1 MINVTALSSSYLIVA
16 DQLNLNRPS
25 FGPIE
30 QGSFHNS
37 YLFHFVNYHD
47 VSDEVFSSE
56 WSNVFT
62 ITFFFI
68 F

>member
-30 QGSFHNS
+30 QGSFLLQEAMRKS
-37 YLFHFVNYHD
+37 IP
-47 VSDEVFSSE
+47 VS
-56 WSNVFT
+56 
-62 ITFFFI
+62 
-68 F
+68 